1 LAAIDAARVSDA
13 QCDGGNSF
21 GDMNERRKKIEGLR
35 GKFRL
40 LIFDVTI
47 QKDSHGGAQKEYET
61 KSNAKHGRR

>member
-1 LAAIDAARVSDA
+1 MTRLGLQMRNAMLEIFREMLY
-13 QCDGGNSF
+13 GW
-21 GDMNERRKKIEGLR
+21 RKRIEGLK

>member
-1 LAAIDAARVSDA
+1 
-13 QCDGGNSF
+13 
-21 GDMNERRKKIEGLR
+21 MNERRKKIEGLR